1 MLSKEFSKYVVYK
14 PDGGDALVKSGRS
27 TIYYILGEEA
37 LHAPTDT
44 YLIDTTWVPKM
55 SWENNTAATQTYSLQ
70 YTTELKV
77 TQGNEVTNSVGIAA
91 AFKGLSL
98 SMDSQTKVFTTY
110 ETTQSQTKT
119 ITLSVPPKSMLTFYQ
134 KKYRF
139 TDKMYFILD
148 AWGEDWNVGSQGGY
162 NITRKECEVE
172 IMSEDYLTTDVSLV
186 DYTGTMDVK
195 RVARA
200 ELEDRRKT
208 RKREELTNRARK
220 ELSKMGV

>member
-1 MLSKEFSKYVVYK
+1 MWSTRPS
-14 PDGGDALVKSGRS
+14 GGDAMVKSGRS
-27 TIYYILGEEA
+27 NIYFIPGEQA
-37 LHAPTDT
+37 LYASLDT
-44 YLIDTTWVPKM
+44 YLVDTTWVSKM

-91 AFKGLSL
+91 GFKGLSL

-119 ITLSVPPKSMLTFYQ
+119 ITLTVPPKSTLSFYQ

-139 TDKMYFILD
+139 KNAMFFILD
-148 AWGEDWNVGSQGGY
+148 AWSKDWNVGSQGGY

-172 IMSEDYLTTDVSLV
+172 IMSEDYLTTDTELIDSS
-186 DYTGTMDVK
+186 TGTMDVR

-200 ELEDRRKT
+200 ETEEDRPT
-208 RKREELTNRARK
+208 QKREELTERARK